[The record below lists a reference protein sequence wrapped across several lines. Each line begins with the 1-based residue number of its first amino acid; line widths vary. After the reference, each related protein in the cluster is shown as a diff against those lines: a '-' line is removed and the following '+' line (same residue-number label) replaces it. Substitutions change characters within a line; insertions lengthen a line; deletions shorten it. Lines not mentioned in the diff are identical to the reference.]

1 MNNNIDELNELR
13 SKYNLLSEE
22 INRQEIIND
31 KFVKTAIDR
40 SVKRVMSA
48 RKQIVYIDVIAF
60 IAFNFIAIGSKLY
73 NENLFNWATIIFAN
87 ILLIAEVVA
96 NKKLHKILNVEN
108 LHSKVMKEYLLNI
121 KEYREKNNMWRR
133 IEYIISMPL
142 VIMIANNISRGSTE
156 SFIFNILLLL
166 GFAITTDLVFERK
179 MRKRIR
185 EIEDIINDINQ

>member
-22 INRQEIIND
+22 LNRQEIIND

-133 IEYIISMPL
+133 IEYIISVPL
-142 VIMIANNISRGSTE
+142 FIMIANNISRGSTE

-166 GFAITTDLVFERK
+166 GFAITTDLVLERK
-179 MRKRIR
+179 MRKRIK